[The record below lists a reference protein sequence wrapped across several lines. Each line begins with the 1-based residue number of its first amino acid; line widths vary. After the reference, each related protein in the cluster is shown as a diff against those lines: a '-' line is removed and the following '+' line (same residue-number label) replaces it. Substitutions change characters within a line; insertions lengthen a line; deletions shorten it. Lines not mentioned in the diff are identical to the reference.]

1 MTLLD
6 PASAQDSDDSVD
18 SLRVWRDRLQRWW
31 AEFSLQTKLLAV
43 ATLVVSLLMT
53 GITFLALN
61 GIQRDARMS
70 DTRYARDLG
79 LLLSANVT
87 PLVAEGNDRELA
99 LVAER
104 FWQSSRSL
112 RYIFF
117 ADSDGVIYLGIPIGG
132 RAGTG
137 ERLLSRR
144 LELPADIQRR
154 PDNPLIR
161 QHLTPDGQ
169 VTDVFVP
176 MVSDDRYLGVVA
188 LGINPNETLLASAA
202 LTREVTVAVFISIW
216 VLVILGSVFN
226 ALTITQ
232 PVKELLRGVRSIAG
246 GNFETRIVLP
256 VGGSWGN
263 CSMASTPWPPS
274 WRPTRRPTSRSSP
287 PPR

>member
-1 MTLLD
+1 MTRS
-6 PASAQDSDDSVD
+6 ASGPTPGGGEAAGSF
-18 SLRVWRDRLQRWW
+18 SLWRARLQRWW

-61 GIQRDARMS
+61 WIQRDARMS
-70 DTRYARDLG
+70 DTRFARDLG

-87 PLVAEGNDRELA
+87 PLVEEGNDRELA
-99 LVAER
+99 SVAER

-117 ADSDGVIYLGIPIGG
+117 ADSDGVIYLGIPMGG
-132 RAGTG
+132 STGKG
-137 ERLLSRR
+137 ERVLSRR

-169 VTDVFVP
+169 VTDVLVP
-176 MVSDDRYLGVVA
+176 MVSDGRYLGVVA

-202 LTREVTVAVFISIW
+202 LTLEVTVAVFISIL
-216 VLVILGSVFN
+216 VLVILGAVFN
-226 ALTITQ
+226 ALTITR
-232 PVKELLRGVRSIAG
+232 PVKELLRGVRAIAG
-246 GNFETRIVLP
+246 GDFEDRIALP
-256 VGGSWGN
+256 VGG
-263 CSMASTPWPPS
+263 
-274 WRPTRRPTSRSSP
+274 
-287 PPR
+287 